1 MNSRSVFGLLRSAL
15 LGATVLS
22 GLIMPA
28 GLAHAQGST
37 AQAGNNGQLPLPS
50 GQFVTPT
57 FATGAT
63 LQFLN
68 PGLANFP
75 THVVGDAVKTAV
87 SPDGNT
93 LLVLT
98 SGYNRLNV
106 ESGANVGRRDI
117 STSNEYIFVFDIS
130 GANRASPRQLQVL
143 QVPNAYVGL
152 VWAPDG
158 GTFYAAGGVNDRINV
173 FTRTGGAWGQSATI
187 PLGHANTGIGLRVQP
202 NAAGLGISADGSV
215 LAVANMYNDSISVID
230 TATRTVRLEY
240 DLRPYNTTPGAEG
253 VPGGAYPFTV
263 ALKGN
268 GTAYVSSIRDREIV
282 VVDLAGAGRLI
293 RRIPVGGSPNSLILD
308 RAQSRLFATLDNTD
322 QVAIIDTA
330 SDAVVETIDTI
341 APPGLLA
348 NATRYTGAA
357 PNNMALSPDE
367 RTLYVTNGGAN
378 SVAVIPL
385 SGPAPHRVAGLAP
398 TAWYPHSVSL
408 SADGR
413 TMYVVNGK
421 SDPGANP
428 ANLTGTTA
436 SLTQTTYPQGNAAA
450 AAQADG
456 ANQYVLQLNRAA
468 LVTLPVPSPGDL
480 PLLTSQ
486 VASNNRYNVAPDP
499 TDTSVMAALRERI
512 KHVIY
517 IVKENRTFDQV
528 LGDLPNGANGDP
540 TLAVFGRRITPSQ
553 HRLAQNF
560 VTLDNFFTSGD
571 VSLDGWSWTTQGRTT
586 SSVGINMA
594 LNYAGRGVS
603 YDTEG
608 QNRNVAVGNVGPTP
622 QATVAAREAALP
634 GYAAALAGLKG
645 GAANVLPGAGN
656 VGSTDAP
663 GAIEGGYLWD
673 SALRAG
679 LTVRNYGFLLDLT
692 RYFAPAS
699 NPIFIPPTLRDPRAS
714 NTQVAFP
721 NNPSLIPR
729 TNLFFRGYDNAFPDV
744 WRVEEW
750 KREFDQFVIDGNLPN
765 LTLLRLGRD
774 HMGQFG
780 TSVGGFDTPE
790 EQIAENDLAVGRVVE
805 AIARSRYAADTLVFI
820 IEDDAQDGPDH
831 IDSHRSTAYVVGPYV
846 KQNAVVST
854 RYNTVSML
862 RTMEDILGIG
872 HLNLNDAYQRPMTDV
887 FDLNQASWSFT
898 AVASTLL
905 RSTEAAIPGADIQ
918 YAEGPDIQP
927 ARDAAYWARVTE
939 GWDWSSEDKI
949 PADLY
954 NRTLWEGLTNGSP
967 YPTVRSGLDLSRKVA
982 ANPAPMQPDGN
993 R

>member
-1 MNSRSVFGLLRSAL
+1 MLSAFGLLRPAL

-22 GLIMPA
+22 GLSITA
-28 GLAHAQGST
+28 GIAHAQGGT

-50 GQFVTPT
+50 GQFVTPV
-57 FATGAT
+57 FATGAK

-68 PGLANFP
+68 PGLSSFP

-98 SGYNRLNV
+98 SGYNRLNNAG
-106 ESGANVGRRDI
+106 GANAGQRDV
-117 STSNEYIFVFDIS
+117 SASNEYIFIFDLS
-130 GANRASPRQLQVL
+130 GANRTAPLQRQVI
-143 QVPNAYVGL
+143 QVPNTYVGL
-152 VWAPDG
+152 VWAPDSAK
-158 GTFYAAGGVNDRINV
+158 FYAAGGADDRVNV
-173 FTRTGGAWGQSATI
+173 YAKSGASWSQSGTVA
-187 PLGHANTGIGLRVQP
+187 LGHANRGIGLRVRP
-202 NAAGLGISADGSV
+202 NAAGLGLSADGTV
-215 LAVANMYNDSISVID
+215 LVVANMYNDSISVID
-230 TATRTVRLEY
+230 TTTLAVRFEY
-240 DLRPYNTTPGAEG
+240 DLRPFSTTPGSDG
-253 VPGGAYPFTV
+253 VPGGAYPYTV
-263 ALKGN
+263 AVKGN
-268 GTAYVSSIRDREIV
+268 ATAYVSSVRDREIV
-282 VVDLAGAGRLI
+282 VVDLAGTGSLV

-308 RAQSRLFATLDNTD
+308 TAQARLFAALDNTD
-322 QVAIIDTA
+322 QVAVVDTA
-330 SDAVVETIDTI
+330 SNTVSELIDTI

-348 NATRYTGAA
+348 GTTRFTGAA
-357 PNNMALSPDE
+357 PNSLALSPDE

-385 SGPAPHRVAGLAP
+385 SGPATRRVAGLIP
-398 TAWYPHSVSL
+398 TAWFPHSVSL
-408 SADGR
+408 SRDGG

-436 SLTQTTYPQGNAAA
+436 LLTETTYPQGNAAA
-450 AAQADG
+450 AAQADA

-468 LVTLPVPSPGDL
+468 LVTLPVPATGDL

-486 VASNNRYNVAPDP
+486 VASNNRYNVAADP
-499 TDTSVMAALRERI
+499 TDASVMAALRDRI
-512 KHVIY
+512 KHVVY

-540 TLAVFGRRITPSQ
+540 TLAIFGRRITPSQ
-553 HRLAQNF
+553 HRLASTF

-586 SSVGINMA
+586 DSVATNMA
-594 LNYAGRGVS
+594 VNYAGRGLS
-603 YDTEG
+603 YDSEG
-608 QNRNVAVGNVGPTP
+608 QNRNVAVGNVGATP

-634 GYAAALAGLKG
+634 GYTEGLAGFKG
-645 GAANVLPGAGN
+645 GVVNVLPGPGN

-663 GAIEGGYLWD
+663 GAPEGGYLWD
-673 SALRAG
+673 SAIRAG

-692 RYFAPAS
+692 RYFAPAGS
-699 NPIFIPPTLRDPRAS
+699 PILIPPTLRTPSAS

-721 NNPSLIPR
+721 SNPTLIPR

-750 KREFDQFVIDGNLPN
+750 QREFDQYVIDGNLPN

-780 TSVGGFDTPE
+780 TAVGGFNTPE
-790 EQIAENDLAVGRVVE
+790 TQIAENDLAVGRVIE
-805 AIARSRYAADTLVFI
+805 AISRSRYAADTLVFI
-820 IEDDAQDGPDH
+820 LEDDAQDGPDH
-831 IDSHRSTAYVVGPYV
+831 IDAHRSTAYVVGPYV
-846 KQNAVVST
+846 KQGAVVST

-887 FDLNQASWSFT
+887 FDLNQSNWSFT
-898 AVASTLL
+898 AVASRVLQT
-905 RSTEAAIPGADIQ
+905 TEVSIPGQGIQ
-918 YAEGPDIQP
+918 YAEGPDFQP
-927 ARDAAYWARVTE
+927 ARDAAYWAKVTE

-954 NRTLWEGLTNGSP
+954 NRVLWEGLTNGSP
-967 YPTVRSGLDLSRKVA
+967 YPIVRTGLDLSRKA
-982 ANPAPMQPDGN
+982 A